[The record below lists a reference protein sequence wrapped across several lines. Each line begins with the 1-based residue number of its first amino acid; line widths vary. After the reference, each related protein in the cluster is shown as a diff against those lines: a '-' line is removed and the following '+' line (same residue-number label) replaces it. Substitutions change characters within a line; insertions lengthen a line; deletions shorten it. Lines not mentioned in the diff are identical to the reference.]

1 MALDQSSKTRSRDA
15 RFDLQSFLG
24 EPAPKLFDPDS
35 VVTASEPFDV
45 EEFLR
50 IIRAGRDVAR
60 RAPSA

>member
-15 RFDLQSFLG
+15 PFDLQSFLE

-50 IIRAGRDVAR
+50 AIRAGRDVVR
-60 RAPSA
+60 RAR